1 MKVLPR
7 IMIEDWEIKNLSP
20 LAAKAAHSKG
30 RLHPDDKC
38 DLRTDFQRDRDRIIY
53 SKSFRRLKH
62 KTQVFIKPE
71 GDHYRTR
78 LTHTL
83 EVAQISRTIARALN
97 LNEDL
102 TESIA
107 LGHDI
112 GHSPFGHAGE
122 EALNEMMKK
131 FDSKSGFSHVEQS
144 LRVVDLL
151 EKNHKGLNLTFE
163 VRDGIIK
170 HSKGRF
176 GNLFTDKDEA
186 KVTHSTIES
195 EIVRIADRVAYI
207 NHDIDDAIRAGII
220 REEDL
225 PKAAGALLGKSISQR
240 INSMVKDI
248 VKNSY
253 GKKHI
258 IMSDEVAGATERLK
272 EFMFERVYTTSPAK
286 SEENKAKELVKKLF
300 YYYMENPKNLPE
312 AVVHQSLKISKMAYR
327 ARAVCDYISG
337 MTDRYA
343 LNLYLDLFVP
353 RGWA

>member
-7 IMIEDWEIKNLSP
+7 IMIEDQEIKNLSP
-20 LAAKAAHSKG
+20 LAAKSANSKG
-30 RLHPDDKC
+30 RLHKDDKC
-38 DLRTDFQRDRDRIIY
+38 DVRTDFQRDRDRIIY

-102 TESIA
+102 VESISLA
-107 LGHDI
+107 HDI

-122 EALNEMMKK
+122 EALNETIKE
-131 FDSKSGFSHVEQS
+131 FDKSASFSHVDQS

-170 HSKGRF
+170 HSKGRY
-176 GNLFTDKDEA
+176 GNLFIDENETN
-186 KVTHSTIES
+186 VEHSTLES

-220 REEDL
+220 KEDDL
-225 PKAAGALLGKSISQR
+225 PKDSAAVLGKSISQR
-240 INSMVKDI
+240 INAMVKDI
-248 VKNSY
+248 IKNSY
-253 GKKHI
+253 DKKHI
-258 IMSDEVAGATERLK
+258 VMSDVVAKATEKLK
-272 EFMFERVYTTSPAK
+272 EFMFNSVYTNSSAK
-286 SEENKAKELVKKLF
+286 AEEAKARDVIKKLF
-300 YYYMENPKNLPE
+300 YFYMKNPDKLPKG
-312 AVVHQSLKISKMAYR
+312 VVHPSLDMLNIKDC
-327 ARAVCDYISG
+327 ARAVCDFISG
-337 MTDRYA
+337 MTDGYA
-343 LNLYLDLFVP
+343 ITTYEEIFIP
-353 RGWA
+353 KGWG

>member
-1 MKVLPR
+1 MRVLPR

-20 LAAKAAHSKG
+20 LAAKASYSKG

-38 DLRTDFQRDRDRIIY
+38 DVRTDFQRDRDRIIY
-53 SKSFRRLKH
+53 CKSFRRLKH

-102 TESIA
+102 TEAIA

-122 EALNEMMKK
+122 AALDEVINEFDKK
-131 FDSKSGFSHVEQS
+131 AHFYHSEQS

-151 EKNHKGLNLTFE
+151 EKEHRGLNLTNE
-163 VRDGIIK
+163 VRDGILK

-176 GNLFTDKDEA
+176 GTLFHQGNEENVKHMTL
-186 KVTHSTIES
+186 ES
-195 EIVRIADRVAYI
+195 EIVRISDRVAYI

-220 REEDL
+220 KEEHL
-225 PKAAGALLGKSISQR
+225 PKECCSLLGKSISQR

-248 VKNSY
+248 IRNSFDKN
-253 GKKHI
+253 HI
-258 IMSDEVAGATERLK
+258 IMGEDVAQATEKLK
-272 EFMFERVYTTSPAK
+272 EFMFEKVYMNSLAK
-286 SEENKAKELVKKLF
+286 TDEDKAREVVKMLF
-300 YYYMENPKNLPE
+300 YYYMDNTDKLPKE
-312 AVVHQSLKISKMAYR
+312 AVHPSLNLNNKKDA
-327 ARAVCDYISG
+327 ARAVCDFISG
-337 MTDRYA
+337 MSDRYA
-343 LNLYLDLFVP
+343 INMFENIIMP
-353 RGWA
+353 KGWV